1 MRNAIFSS
9 VSPHHYNF
17 GNNEIQ
23 MPNFDIPMQVDSLV
37 TNVHRNSSFS
47 MDSKIFKDH
56 ENNQQQLRGG
66 GGFSVSC
73 QSLFNYQQGDFQS
86 FSTSCD
92 DIISH
97 QSFLLSHKR
106 PLPPFELDFQSLQNA
121 IEVNDF
127 LPQEA
132 ITDFVYNQ
140 RTPSNVCKKNQNKK
154 MKTSSGGKWTHDDHH
169 HIKDP
174 STELLQEQMVP
185 VRRSQKLSDKITTLQ
200 KLVSPYGKTDTASV
214 LQEANLYIKLL
225 QEQIQIL
232 CSSYNSVTTPH
243 SQEMGEEKSDLR
255 SRGLCLVPIS
265 VTQKL
270 TKNQE
275 LLIDSHS
282 MSRKTTMP

>member
-1 MRNAIFSS
+1 MDQRHTKIVPQIINERGATPGKENKIVEPRFSNEKTVPRLVELCTSLGS
-9 VSPHHYNF
+9 VPTVLELGDTY
-17 GNNEIQ
+17 
-23 MPNFDIPMQVDSLV
+23 L
-37 TNVHRNSSFS
+37 
-47 MDSKIFKDH
+47 
-56 ENNQQQLRGG
+56 LRIRSGG
-66 GGFSVSC
+66 W
-73 QSLFNYQQGDFQS
+73 
-86 FSTSCD
+86 
-92 DIISH
+92 
-97 QSFLLSHKR
+97 
-106 PLPPFELDFQSLQNA
+106 ELDPYSSPLKNWK
-121 IEVNDF
+121 NC
-127 LPQEA
+127 
-132 ITDFVYNQ
+132 
-140 RTPSNVCKKNQNKK
+140 RPS
-154 MKTSSGGKWTHDDHH
+154 HR
-169 HIKDP
+169 I
-174 STELLQEQMVP
+174 VP

-225 QEQIQIL
+225 QEQIQNLFQIL